1 MPKYTPGPWYPPH
14 ICDPDV
20 SCNCVYVLCDRYAG
34 SICDI
39 SVDNGK
45 AISEGGNDSPP
56 LEEAIAN
63 GKLITSAPELLD
75 AVLDLKYKLYG
86 NGPASPKIEAL
97 LKRLE
102 SIL

>member
-1 MPKYTPGPWYPPH
+1 MAKHTPGPWYEPH
-14 ICDPDV
+14 MCEPDIR
-20 SCNCVYVLCDRYAG
+20 CNCTYVLSEKYAG

-45 AISEGGNDSPP
+45 AISQGGNDSPP

-63 GKLITSAPELLD
+63 AKLIAAAPELLD

-86 NGPASPKIEAL
+86 NGAANPKIEAL
-97 LKRLE
+97 LKRLTGE
-102 SIL
+102 